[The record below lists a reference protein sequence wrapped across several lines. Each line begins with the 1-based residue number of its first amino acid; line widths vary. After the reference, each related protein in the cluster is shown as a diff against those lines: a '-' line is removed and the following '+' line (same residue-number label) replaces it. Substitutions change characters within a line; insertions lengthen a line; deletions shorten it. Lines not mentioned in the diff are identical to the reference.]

1 MNFKIVIPV
10 SILFLALSALARTD
24 TAPPEYGEFWN
35 ELSPSAKREYVVGV
49 IHGVNAAFE
58 AAAKNWLP
66 ENEFRSYRLENKK
79 SERIQRVVEEAFT
92 TVEPGMLVRVMDNL
106 YSDPSNVHIARI
118 DMLYLARDKT
128 LGANI
133 SDRIANAR
141 KKALDDWKVMLK
153 HLKGKP

>member
-1 MNFKIVIPV
+1 M
-10 SILFLALSALARTD
+10 SALARAD
-24 TAPPEYGEFWN
+24 IAPREYGRFWN
-35 ELSPSAKREYVVGV
+35 KLSPSAKREYVVGV

-66 ENEFRSYRLENKK
+66 ENEFRGHRFENKK
-79 SERIQRVVEEAFT
+79 SERIQRVVKEAFT
-92 TVEPGMLVRVMDNL
+92 TVEPGMLIQVMDNL
-106 YSDPSNVHIARI
+106 YSDPSNVYIARI
-118 DMLYLARDKT
+118 DILYLARDKT
-128 LGANI
+128 LGTNI